1 MHHSNLIV
9 MLTYQDFTVQNA
21 YQIFEECKDTAA
33 QYWGFK
39 DKGLPEIEM
48 KELFNYMKSC
58 GKTTVLEVVEYDES
72 SSLAGAELAKACGA
86 DILMG
91 TTYFDSVNTFCLANH
106 ITYLPFA
113 GEVVGRPSVLK
124 GDISQIVEQ
133 AQKLSERGV
142 SGFDLLGY
150 RHETTPEA
158 LIEAFVEENDL
169 PVCVAGSID
178 SYDKLDFIKRVN
190 PWAFTIGSAFFNHKF
205 DGSFSEQIDK
215 VVQYINQEDALPS

>member
-1 MHHSNLIV
+1 M
-9 MLTYQDFTVQNA
+9 
-21 YQIFEECKDTAA
+21 
-33 QYWGFK
+33 
-39 DKGLPEIEM
+39 
-48 KELFNYMKSC
+48 
-58 GKTTVLEVVEYDES
+58 
-72 SSLAGAELAKACGA
+72 
-86 DILMG
+86 
-91 TTYFDSVNTFCLANH
+91 
-106 ITYLPFA
+106 
-113 GEVVGRPSVLK
+113 GRPSVLK

-190 PWAFTIGSAFFNHKF
+190 PWAFTIGSAFFDHKF

-215 VVQYINQEDALPS
+215 VIQYINQEDALPS